1 MIRGMHLQP
10 HIGKRGRRL
19 GGPHGAALVL
29 VCALL
34 ASTPGACTA
43 PGAPGLGAREPTS
56 SAATFP
62 PPAAAWAQVFFTSPD
77 DFTGDYRGG
86 ADTPIVASLDAA
98 RFTVDVA
105 CLEINLYS
113 ISRALIR
120 AGERG
125 VKVRVVVDSTYVQT
139 RALSDLEQAGIP
151 VLGDRREGLMHD
163 KFVVVDGALVWTG
176 SMNLTTSDTY
186 RNNNNLLRIESA
198 ELAQAYLREFDEM
211 FVDDM
216 FGPESPRGWPAP
228 RIEFGA
234 SWAEVYFAPDDA
246 PAERLLQVL
255 ESAQHTIRFMA
266 FSLTSEAVADT
277 LIHQARQGVEVAGVM
292 EESQVRSNANGKYD
306 LLRAAGIDVHLDGNT
321 RNMHHKV
328 IIVDDEFVITGSYN
342 FSYNA
347 ENVNDENMLILHDS
361 ELARL
366 YLEEFDRVWR
376 QAQ

>member
-1 MIRGMHLQP
+1 MHRQRRIWNRGQRLD
-10 HIGKRGRRL
+10 GRR
-19 GGPHGAALVL
+19 GAALL
-29 VCALL
+29 SVCVVL
-34 ASTPGACTA
+34 ASAQGACTTL
-43 PGAPGLGAREPTS
+43 GAPGPVVREPTS
-56 SAATFP
+56 LAATLP
-62 PPAAAWAQVFFTSPD
+62 PPPSTWVQVFFTSPD

-86 ADTPIVASLDAA
+86 ADTPIVASLEAA
-98 RFTVDVA
+98 RFTIEVA

-120 AGERG
+120 AAERG
-125 VKVRVVVDSTYVQT
+125 VTVRVVVDSTFIQT

-186 RNNNNLLRIESA
+186 RNNNNLLRIESV
-198 ELAQAYLREFDEM
+198 ELAQAYQREFDEM

-216 FGPESPRGWPAP
+216 FGQESPRGWPAP
-228 RIEFGA
+228 RLEFGS

-255 ESAQHTIRFMA
+255 ESAQRSIRFMA
-266 FSLTSEAVADT
+266 FSLTSEEVAEV
-277 LIHQARQGVEVAGVM
+277 LIRQARLGVEVAGVM

-306 LLRAAGIDVHLDGNT
+306 LLRASGIDVHLDGNS

-328 IIVDDEFVITGSYN
+328 ILVDDELVITGSYN

-347 ENVNDENMLILHDS
+347 ENVNDENMLILHDR